1 MLPFF
6 VQGLILNI
14 TEAFMFSVHIGEFAA
29 LFTAC
34 CWTVTA
40 LAFESASNK
49 VGSIAVNLLRLAL
62 ALVFL
67 SIFCYITRG
76 RFFPSDAGEE
86 SWLWLSLSGL
96 IGFVIGDLFLF
107 ESYTIIG
114 SRVAMLIMTLVP
126 PMTAFLSWLMLGETM
141 TLFNFLGMALTL
153 GGIAVVIVNKGT
165 GDTMF
170 SVTHSLRG
178 ILFAFI
184 GAVGQAVGLVF
195 SKVGMGDYNAFAA
208 TQIRIITGIIGFVI
222 VITIWKKWRNVGN
235 AVKNVSAIKRIGLG
249 SVFGPFLGVSF
260 SLFAVQH
267 ANAGIAST
275 IMAIVPVLIIPA
287 SVIFMHQKVTLK
299 EIIGAVISVCGV
311 ALFFL

>member
-1 MLPFF
+1 
-6 VQGLILNI
+6 
-14 TEAFMFSVHIGEFAA
+14 MFSNHIGELAA

-49 VGSIAVNLLRLAL
+49 VGSIAVNLIRLFL

-67 SIFCYITRG
+67 SIFSYFVRG
-76 RFFPSDAGEE
+76 KLLPLDA
-86 SWLWLSLSGL
+86 SSHTWLWLSISGL

-114 SRVAMLIMTLVP
+114 SRISMLIMTLVP
-126 PMTAFLSWLMLGETM
+126 PITAFVSWIMLGETL
-141 TLFNFLGMALTL
+141 TLFNFLGMFLTV
-153 GGIAVVIVNKGT
+153 GGIAIVIINKGT
-165 GDTMF
+165 NKKMF
-170 SVTHSLRG
+170 SFTHSLKG
-178 ILFAFI
+178 VLFAFI

-195 SKVGMGDYNAFAA
+195 SKVGMGTYSAFAS
-208 TQIRIITGIIGFVI
+208 TQIRIITGIVGFAI
-222 VITIWKKWRNVGN
+222 VITVWRKWHNVGV
-235 AVKNVSAIKRIGLG
+235 AAKNVSALKRIGLG

-275 IMAIVPVLIIPA
+275 IMAIVPILIIPA
-287 SVIFMHQKVTLK
+287 SLLFLHKKVTLR
-299 EIIGAVISVCGV
+299 EFIGALISVSGV

>member
-1 MLPFF
+1 
-6 VQGLILNI
+6 
-14 TEAFMFSVHIGEFAA
+14 MFSNHIGEFAA

-40 LAFESASNK
+40 LAFESASNN
-49 VGSIAVNLLRLAL
+49 VGSIAVNLLRLLL

-67 SIFCYITRG
+67 SFFSFFIRG
-76 RFFPSDAGEE
+76 KLLPVDA
-86 SWLWLSLSGL
+86 SADTWMWLSLSGL

-114 SRVAMLIMTLVP
+114 SRVSMLIMTLVP
-126 PMTAFLSWLMLGETM
+126 PITAFLSWIMLGETL
-141 TLFNFLGMALTL
+141 TLFNFLGMSLTL
-153 GGIAVVIVNKGT
+153 GGIAIVIVNKGT
-165 GDTMF
+165 GEKMF
-170 SVTHSLRG
+170 SFTHSLKG
-178 ILFAFI
+178 IFFAFI

-195 SKVGMGDYNAFAA
+195 SKVGMGDYSAFAA
-208 TQIRIITGIIGFVI
+208 TQIRIITGIIGFAI
-222 VITIWKKWRNVGN
+222 VITVWKKWRNVGN
-235 AVKNVSAIKRIGLG
+235 AVKNKSALKRIGLG

-260 SLFAVQH
+260 SLYAVQH

-275 IMAIVPVLIIPA
+275 IMAIVPILIIPA
-287 SVIFMHQKVTLK
+287 SLIFLHQKVTLK

>member
-1 MLPFF
+1 
-6 VQGLILNI
+6 
-14 TEAFMFSVHIGEFAA
+14 MFTNHIGEFAA

-49 VGSIAVNLLRLAL
+49 VGSIAVNLIRLLL

-67 SIFCYITRG
+67 SIFSYFVRG
-76 RFFPSDAGEE
+76 QFFPWDA
-86 SWLWLSLSGL
+86 SAHTWIWLSISGL

-114 SRVAMLIMTLVP
+114 SGISMLIMTLVP
-126 PMTAFLSWLMLGETM
+126 PMAAFVSWLMLGETM
-141 TLFNFLGMALTL
+141 TFFNFLGMFLTL
-153 GGIAVVIVNKGT
+153 GGIAIVIVDKGT
-165 GDTMF
+165 GSKMLSF
-170 SVTHSLRG
+170 THSLKG

-195 SKVGMGDYNAFAA
+195 SKVGMGTYSAFAA
-208 TQIRIITGIIGFVI
+208 TQIRIITGIIGFAL
-222 VITIWKKWRNVGN
+222 VITVWKKWSNVGI
-235 AVKNVSAIKRIGLG
+235 AVKNISALKRIGLG

-260 SLFAVQH
+260 SLYAVQH

-275 IMAIVPVLIIPA
+275 IMAIVPILIIPA
-287 SVIFMHQKVTLK
+287 SVMFLHKKVTLK
-299 EIIGAVISVCGV
+299 EIIGATISVGGV
-311 ALFFL
+311 ALFFI

>member
-1 MLPFF
+1 
-6 VQGLILNI
+6 
-14 TEAFMFSVHIGEFAA
+14 MFTNHIGEFAA

-49 VGSIAVNLLRLAL
+49 VGSIAVNLLRLLL

-67 SIFCYITRG
+67 SVFSYFIRG
-76 RFFPSDAGEE
+76 KFLPVDA
-86 SWLWLSLSGL
+86 SADTWMWLSLSGL

-114 SRVAMLIMTLVP
+114 SRISMLIMTLVP
-126 PMTAFLSWLMLGETM
+126 PITAFLSWIMLGETL
-141 TLFNFLGMALTL
+141 TLFNFLGMSLTL
-153 GGIAVVIVNKGT
+153 GGIAIVIVDKGT
-165 GDTMF
+165 GARMF
-170 SVTHSLRG
+170 SFTHSLKG
-178 ILFAFI
+178 IFFAFI

-195 SKVGMGDYNAFAA
+195 SKVGMGNYSAFAA
-208 TQIRIITGIIGFVI
+208 TQIRIITGIIGFAI
-222 VITIWKKWRNVGN
+222 VITVWKKWRNVST
-235 AVKNVSAIKRIGLG
+235 AVKNKPALKRIGLG

-260 SLFAVQH
+260 SLYAVQH

-287 SVIFMHQKVTLK
+287 SLIFLHQKVTLK
-299 EIIGAVISVCGV
+299 EIIGAVISVGGV

>member
-1 MLPFF
+1 
-6 VQGLILNI
+6 
-14 TEAFMFSVHIGEFAA
+14 MFSNHIGEFAA

-49 VGSIAVNLLRLAL
+49 VGSVAVNLLRLLL

-67 SIFCYITRG
+67 SIFSYFIRG
-76 RFFPSDAGEE
+76 KLLPFDA
-86 SWLWLSLSGL
+86 SAHAWMWLSLSGL
-96 IGFVIGDLFLF
+96 IGFVVGDLFLF

-114 SRVAMLIMTLVP
+114 SRISMLIMTLVP
-126 PMTAFLSWLMLGETM
+126 PITALLSWIMLDETL
-141 TLFNFLGMALTL
+141 TLFNFLGMSLTL
-153 GGIAVVIVNKGT
+153 GGIAIVIVNKGT
-165 GDTMF
+165 GERMF
-170 SVTHSLRG
+170 SFTHSLKG

-195 SKVGMGDYNAFAA
+195 SKVGMGNYSAFAA
-208 TQIRIITGIIGFVI
+208 TQIRIITGIIGFAI
-222 VITIWKKWRNVGN
+222 VVTVWKKWKNVRN
-235 AVKNVSAIKRIGLG
+235 AVKNKPAIKRIGLG

-267 ANAGIAST
+267 AHAGIAST

-287 SVIFMHQKVTLK
+287 SLIFLHQKVTLK
-299 EIIGAVISVCGV
+299 EIIGAVISVSGV

>member
-1 MLPFF
+1 
-6 VQGLILNI
+6 
-14 TEAFMFSVHIGEFAA
+14 MFTNHIGEFAA

-49 VGSIAVNLLRLAL
+49 VGSIAVNLIRLLLAL
-62 ALVFL
+62 FFL
-67 SIFCYITRG
+67 SIFSYFIRG
-76 RFFPSDAGEE
+76 KFLPVDA
-86 SWLWLSLSGL
+86 SVNTWMWLSISGL
-96 IGFVIGDLFLF
+96 VGFVVGDLFLF

-114 SRVAMLIMTLVP
+114 SRVSMLIMTLVP
-126 PMTAFLSWLMLGETM
+126 PIAAFTSWLMLGETL
-141 TLFNFLGMALTL
+141 TLFNFIGMFLTL
-153 GGIAVVIVNKGT
+153 GGIAIVIIDKGT
-165 GDTMF
+165 GKKMF
-170 SVTHSLRG
+170 SFRHSLKG

-195 SKVGMGDYNAFAA
+195 SKVGMGKYSAFAA
-208 TQIRIITGIIGFVI
+208 TQIRIITGIVGFAL
-222 VITIWKKWRNVGN
+222 VITVWKKWGNVN
-235 AVKNVSAIKRIGLG
+235 LAVKNVSALKRIGLG

-275 IMAIVPVLIIPA
+275 IMAIVPILIIPA
-287 SVIFMHQKVTLK
+287 SVMFLHKKVSLK
-299 EIIGAVISVCGV
+299 EIIGAAISVCGV

>member
-1 MLPFF
+1 
-6 VQGLILNI
+6 
-14 TEAFMFSVHIGEFAA
+14 MFSNHIGEFAA

-49 VGSIAVNLLRLAL
+49 VGSIAVNLLRLLL

-67 SIFCYITRG
+67 SIFSYFIRG
-76 RFFPSDAGEE
+76 KLLPVDA
-86 SWLWLSLSGL
+86 SADTWMWLSLSGL

-114 SRVAMLIMTLVP
+114 SRISMLIMTLVP
-126 PMTAFLSWLMLGETM
+126 PITALLSWIMLGETL
-141 TLFNFLGMALTL
+141 TLFNFLGMSLTL
-153 GGIAVVIVNKGT
+153 GGIAIVIVNKGT
-165 GDTMF
+165 GEKMF
-170 SVTHSLRG
+170 SFTHSLKG
-178 ILFAFI
+178 IFFAFI

-195 SKVGMGDYNAFAA
+195 SKVGMGDYSAFAA
-208 TQIRIITGIIGFVI
+208 TQIRIITGIIGFAI
-222 VITIWKKWRNVGN
+222 VITVWKKWKNVSN
-235 AVKNVSAIKRIGLG
+235 AVKNKPALKRIGLG

-260 SLFAVQH
+260 SLYAVQH

-287 SVIFMHQKVTLK
+287 SLIFLHQKVTLK
-299 EIIGAVISVCGV
+299 EIIGAVISVSGV

>member
-1 MLPFF
+1 
-6 VQGLILNI
+6 
-14 TEAFMFSVHIGEFAA
+14 MFSGHIGEFAA

-49 VGSIAVNLLRLAL
+49 VGSIAVNLIRLVL

-67 SIFCYITRG
+67 SVFCYFIRG
-76 RFFPSDAGEE
+76 EFFPVDAGLHT
-86 SWLWLSLSGL
+86 WMWLSLSGL

-114 SRVAMLIMTLVP
+114 SRVSMLIMTLVP

-141 TLFNFLGMALTL
+141 TLFNFLGMAITL

-165 GDTMF
+165 GDKMF
-170 SVTHSLRG
+170 SFTHSLRG

-184 GAVGQAVGLVF
+184 GALGQAIGLVF
-195 SKVGMGDYNAFAA
+195 SKVGMGSYNAFAA
-208 TQIRIITGIIGFVI
+208 TQIRIITGIIGFSI
-222 VITIWKKWRNVGN
+222 LITVWKKWRNVGN

-275 IMAIVPVLIIPA
+275 IMAIVPILIIPA
-287 SVIFMHQKVTLK
+287 SVMFLCQKVTLK